1 MTPSEDIG
9 AKQRGA
15 GVGVGV
21 GAGAMK
27 RGGGRRGKRSDRR
40 DGQFTKS
47 DCEGMVDEIAS
58 RWEFINND
66 GGGRAGVNLCAGN
79 VWSVHGAEQEQ

>member
-9 AKQRGA
+9 AKR
-15 GVGVGV
+15 
-21 GAGAMK
+21 
-27 RGGGRRGKRSDRR
+27 RGGGGRSDETRGRKTRGKRSDRQ

-66 GGGRAGVNLCAGN
+66 GRGEGGAGACG
-79 VWSVHGAEQEQ
+79 G